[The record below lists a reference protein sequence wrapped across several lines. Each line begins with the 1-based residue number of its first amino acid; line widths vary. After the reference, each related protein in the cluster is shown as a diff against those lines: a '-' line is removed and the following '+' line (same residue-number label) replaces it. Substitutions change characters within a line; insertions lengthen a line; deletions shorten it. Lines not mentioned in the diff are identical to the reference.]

1 MFTIMGN
8 PGRVLDDYSHRIGE
22 TKLLS
27 DGDYRDYI
35 VYAQCGPA
43 RRGGAPLKLTL
54 PHTHPIRLN
63 MHNLSHALIV
73 IINTCNLK
81 KVQIKTW

>member
-1 MFTIMGN
+1 MGN

-54 PHTHPIRLN
+54 PHTTV
-63 MHNLSHALIV
+63 HAQPLTYSTSYYKQLQPNK
-73 IINTCNLK
+73 IIKLHK
-81 KVQIKTW
+81 KPSR